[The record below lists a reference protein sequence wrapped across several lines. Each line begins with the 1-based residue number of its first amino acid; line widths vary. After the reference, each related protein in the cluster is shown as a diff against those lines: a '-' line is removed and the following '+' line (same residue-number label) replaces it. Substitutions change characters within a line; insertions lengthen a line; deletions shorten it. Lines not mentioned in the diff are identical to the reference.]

1 MSDSIESQPS
11 SHLETVAIHAG
22 RAVDPATG
30 AIAPPLYLTTT
41 FERSPDG
48 SYPQGYL
55 YGRLDHPNRRSLE
68 TCLAALEGGAAAA
81 AFSSGAAAMMAC
93 LQAIGPGR
101 IVAPLD
107 LYRGTAQL
115 MEQVLQPWGLAVD
128 WVDATDLDQV
138 AAALTP
144 DTKAIWVETPSNP
157 LLKLAD
163 IAAIAQLAH
172 RVGALCICDN
182 TWATP
187 ILQQPIALGADWV
200 VHSTTK
206 YLGGHS
212 DVSGG
217 AVIAARQDAAFD
229 RLRQVQRLGGSGMTP
244 FDCWLTLRSVATLP
258 VRMAAHCAGGRRV
271 ADWLRSHPAVEAVH
285 YPSLADHPQAA
296 LARSQMRDFGG
307 MVSVQ
312 VRGGQTEAMAV
323 VAALQLWTRATSL
336 GGVESLIEHRA
347 SIEGP
352 GTHTPNNLL
361 RLSVGLEHGDDLV
374 ADLAQALDRVYGL

>member
-1 MSDSIESQPS
+1 MSESIAPQPS

-22 RAVDPATG
+22 RSVDPATG

-68 TCLAALEGGAAAA
+68 TCLAALEGGAVAA

-93 LQAIGPGR
+93 LQALGPGR
-101 IVAPLD
+101 IVAPVD

-115 MEQVLQPWGLAVD
+115 MEQVLQPWGLGVD
-128 WVDATDLDQV
+128 WVDATDLAQV
-138 AAALTP
+138 GAALSPKTR
-144 DTKAIWVETPSNP
+144 AIWVETPSNP

-163 IAAIAQLAH
+163 IAAIARLAH
-172 RVGALCICDN
+172 QVGALCICDN

-187 ILQQPIALGADWV
+187 VLQQPIALGADWV

-217 AVIAARQDAAFD
+217 AVIAAQDDQRFD

-258 VRMAAHCAGGRRV
+258 VRMAAHCAGGRLV
-271 ADWLRSHPAVEAVH
+271 AAWLRSHPAVAAVH
-285 YPSLADHPQAA
+285 YPGLPEHPQAA

-312 VRGGQTEAMAV
+312 VRGGQAEAMAV

-352 GTHTPNNLL
+352 GTHTPDNLL
-361 RLSVGLEHGDDLV
+361 RLSVGLEHVEDLV
-374 ADLAQALDRVYGL
+374 ADLAQAFDRVYGR